1 MVRYGVFMLCMVCL
15 AGPAR
20 VLEAGQLVREFSG
33 SRSTVTADFEVE
45 SPWLIDWRVRSEYYQ
60 SMGIAIE
67 LIDAADG
74 THAGRVVK
82 TKKPGNGLRLMNRA
96 GRYRFR
102 IDSSLAEW
110 TIKVEQ
116 LDETEVEQYS
126 PKNDAGF

>member
-1 MVRYGVFMLCMVCL
+1 MRWCRLPLLL
-15 AGPAR
+15 ALLSTAAVDG
-20 VLEAGQLVREFSG
+20 LHAGQLVREFSG
-33 SRSTVTADFEVE
+33 SRSTVTAEFEVE

-60 SMGIAIE
+60 SMGVAIE
-67 LIDAADG
+67 LINAGDD

-82 TKKPGNGLRLMNRA
+82 TKAPGNGLRLINHG

-116 LDETEVEQYS
+116 LDASEAELYTPRS
-126 PKNDAGF
+126 PDPF